1 MKRQNFSSGT
11 PWEPVVGYAAVGTGA
26 IFLTMG
32 VIATTTKRDFS
43 FMCA

>member
-1 MKRQNFSSGT
+1 MQPELKPGGRS
-11 PWEPVVGYAAVGTGA
+11 AVGTGA